1 MQLFRALPGG
11 HLFQQIAVLAD
22 HIHQR
27 KRRPIGT
34 CLDII
39 GQRNILRTLL
49 LPPKI
54 HQYLIFY
61 APGSIGS
68 KSRPLAG
75 IECRDPLDQPNRPNG
90 NQILLVGGLCVVFF
104 RLVMPAV
111 CLSGV

>member
-34 CLDII
+34 GLDII

-49 LPPKI
+49 LLSLI
-54 HQYLIFY
+54 HI
-61 APGSIGS
+61 
-68 KSRPLAG
+68 
-75 IECRDPLDQPNRPNG
+75 
-90 NQILLVGGLCVVFF
+90 
-104 RLVMPAV
+104 
-111 CLSGV
+111 